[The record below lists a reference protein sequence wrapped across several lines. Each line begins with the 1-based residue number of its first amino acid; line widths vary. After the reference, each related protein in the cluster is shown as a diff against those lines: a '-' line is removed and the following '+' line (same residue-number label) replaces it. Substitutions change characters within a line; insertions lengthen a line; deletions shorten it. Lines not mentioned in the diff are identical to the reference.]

1 MKRYLQIILVG
12 FFILSL
18 CGCDGGGFFPQSRE
32 ISDIV
37 IIRIFAV
44 DKLDNGNVRVTV
56 SGKSDS
62 ASSSSGEEGKSSE
75 QKQAFLLSCEDKTVS
90 AATRGLQEYSDK
102 ALFWG
107 HVDVCLIGEDAAKE
121 NIREYMDFVSRDSKF
136 RLNANIFVTRGQ
148 AFDFLVEANTDQYY
162 LPDYI
167 TNIAASMTTISQ
179 NFELRVLGLL
189 TTLENSYVSSS
200 VVPTLATGDQKD
212 DQESLDQAQEDQQPQ
227 ENPLESDG
235 EGQSEQED
243 SDETQKDTQGQE
255 KKLKQS
261 NALTRPIV
269 RIDAYAII
277 NEWQLVGFIEKEQMR
292 GYNFIAN
299 KIESPIVQLYEPSG
313 KYAALE
319 ITGGSSKIV
328 PKIENGD
335 VTGATIDLKTYANI
349 DEVKS
354 PEFELI
360 EGTIHF
366 MEEGLIEEITA
377 EIEAVIALAKHYR
390 TDFLGISNAI
400 MHKHPK
406 LWDQIKDNYD
416 ELFQNLDI
424 TVQANANINRTYDIR
439 DFKKDV
445 D

>member
-1 MKRYLQIILVG
+1 MKRYLQIMMIVFL
-12 FFILSL
+12 ILSL
-18 CGCDGGGFFPQSRE
+18 CGCQGGGFFPQSRE

-62 ASSSSGEEGKSSE
+62 ASSSGGEEGESPE
-75 QKQAFLLSCEDKTVS
+75 QTQAFLLSHEDKTVS

-148 AFDFLVEANTDQYY
+148 AFDLLVEANTDQYY

-167 TNIAASMTTISQ
+167 TNIAASMTAISQ

-189 TTLENSYVSSS
+189 TTLENSYVSSA
-200 VVPTLATGDQKD
+200 VVPTLAAGNKKE
-212 DQESLDQAQEDQQPQ
+212 DQEAQENAPGSDQEDQPK
-227 ENPLESDG
+227 
-235 EGQSEQED
+235 QED
-243 SDETQKDTQGQE
+243 SDETQKNAPDSE

-261 NALTRPIV
+261 NALTQPIV

-277 NEWQLVGFIEKEQMR
+277 NQWQLVGFIEKEQMR

-319 ITGGSSKIV
+319 ITGGRSKIV
-328 PKIENGD
+328 PKIENSDIMG
-335 VTGATIDLKTYANI
+335 VTIDLKTQANI

-360 EGTIHF
+360 EGTVHF
-366 MEEGLIEEITA
+366 MEDGLIKEITT

-400 MHKHPK
+400 MHKNPK

-424 TVQANANINRTYDIR
+424 IVQANSNIDRTYDIR